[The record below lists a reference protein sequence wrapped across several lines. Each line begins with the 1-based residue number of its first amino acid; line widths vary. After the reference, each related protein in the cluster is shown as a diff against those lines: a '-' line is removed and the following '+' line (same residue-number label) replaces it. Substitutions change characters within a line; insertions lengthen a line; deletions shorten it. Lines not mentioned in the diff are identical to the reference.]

1 MILPRIPYWVQ
12 KMALRVDWKDS
23 VPPKE
28 YTLSWFLTS
37 LSSKIECERH
47 YCGRL
52 VHKLPNTTAWCFQ
65 LPRNWF
71 ISLRPNPGLP
81 GPSAGVSGLP
91 RAPGSQMRSVCC
103 LCGPY
108 THCWPRP
115 LSKGW
120 GVDQETSLLDQR
132 SCYAPETRGW
142 EEKECLNLLKPRSA
156 EQLVRYGGQEH
167 RLWKQTLSTWE
178 RSPFCALL
186 LQPSSRLSDFPVQIW
201 RKE

>member
-65 LPRNWF
+65 LPRNSSPFAPTPAFLGLQQGWVGYHAHRGAKCGPCAV
-71 ISLRPNPGLP
+71 SADPTHTADPGLWAK
-81 GPSAGVSGLP
+81 GEGWTKKHLSWIKGVATPQG
-91 RAPGSQMRSVCC
+91 
-103 LCGPY
+103 
-108 THCWPRP
+108 
-115 LSKGW
+115 
-120 GVDQETSLLDQR
+120 QEGGR
-132 SCYAPETRGW
+132 
-142 EEKECLNLLKPRSA
+142 KRSA
-156 EQLVRYGGQEH
+156 WIY
-167 RLWKQTLSTWE
+167 LSQDQQNSW
-178 RSPFCALL
+178 
-186 LQPSSRLSDFPVQIW
+186 
-201 RKE
+201 